1 MKYTQVDSNV
11 LKQIQFNA
19 GVLCSN
25 FNTFTGEITGII
37 GATSGGISASIVP
50 TTTDYG
56 EDIDNV
62 KKNTYELKR
71 IDSWEAKIS
80 GTFVAA
86 SKATIKT
93 LLASV
98 TETTETPTSGVSSP
112 TYSAVQRLSPND
124 QFVTTVGSSD
134 FGTIWWVGD
143 YSDDNSSTSGKY
155 IAIRFDN
162 TINTA
167 GFTLKTADKAKGQF
181 SFEFL
186 AHYSLNS
193 DNIPFAVYIVEN
205 TTTNSNG

>member
-19 GVLCSN
+19 GVLCSQ
-25 FNTFTGEITGII
+25 FDIFTGEITGII
-37 GATSGGISASIVP
+37 GATSGGISASIIP
-50 TTTDYG
+50 ATTDYG

-86 SKATIKT
+86 SKAAIKK

-98 TETTETPTSGVSSP
+98 TETTETPTSSVTSP
-112 TYSAVQRLSPND
+112 TYSTVQKLSPND
-124 QFVTTVGSSD
+124 QFVTSSGSSD
-134 FGTIWWVGD
+134 FGTVWWVGD
-143 YSDDNSSTSGKY
+143 YSDDNNSTSGKF
-155 IAIRFDN
+155 IAIKLEN
-162 TINTA
+162 ALNTA

-193 DNIPFAVYIVEN
+193 DSIPFAVYIVEN

>member
-25 FNTFTGEITGII
+25 FNIFTGEVSGII
-37 GATSGGISASIVP
+37 GATTGGISASIIP

-80 GTFVAA
+80 GTLVAA
-86 SKATIKT
+86 SKAAIKK
-93 LLASV
+93 LLAST
-98 TETTETPTSGVSSP
+98 TETTETPSSGVTSP
-112 TYSAVQRLSPND
+112 TYSAVQRLDPNNE
-124 QFVTTVGSSD
+124 FATTSGSSD
-134 FGTIWWVGD
+134 FETIWWVGD
-143 YSDDNSSTSGKY
+143 YSDDNNAVDGKY
-155 IAIRFDN
+155 IAIKLEN
-162 TINTA
+162 AINTA

-193 DNIPFAVYIVEN
+193 DRIPFAVYIVEN
-205 TTTNSNG
+205 TTTNG

>member
-25 FNTFTGEITGII
+25 FNIFTGEITGII
-37 GATSGGISASIVP
+37 GATSGGISASIIP
-50 TTTDYG
+50 ATTDYG

-86 SKATIKT
+86 SKAAIKT

-98 TETTETPTSGVSSP
+98 TETTETPASGGTSP
-112 TYSAVQRLSPND
+112 TYAAVQRLNPND
-124 QFVTTVGSSD
+124 QFSTSN
-134 FGTIWWVGD
+134 FETIWWVGD
-143 YSDDNSSTSGKY
+143 YSDDNNSTSGKF
-155 IAIRFDN
+155 IAIKLEN
-162 TINTA
+162 ALNTA

-186 AHYSLNS
+186 AHYSLDS
-193 DNIPFAVYIVEN
+193 DSIPFAVYIVEN
-205 TTTNSNG
+205 TTTNG

>member
-1 MKYTQVDSNV
+1 MKFTQVDTNV

-19 GVLCSN
+19 GVLCTS
-25 FNTFTGEITGII
+25 FDIFTGEITGII
-37 GATSGGISASIVP
+37 GATSGGISASIIP

-86 SKATIKT
+86 SKAAIKK

-98 TETTETPTSGVSSP
+98 TETTETPTSSVTSP
-112 TYSAVQRLSPND
+112 TYSTVQKLSPND
-124 QFVTTVGSSD
+124 QFVTTSGSSD
-134 FGTIWWVGD
+134 FGTVWWVGD

-155 IAIRFDN
+155 IAIKLDN

-193 DNIPFAVYIVEN
+193 DNIPFTVYIVEN
-205 TTTNSNG
+205 TTTNGNG

>member
-1 MKYTQVDSNV
+1 MKYTQVDTNV

-19 GVLCSN
+19 GVLCSQ
-25 FNTFTGEITGII
+25 FNIFTGEITGII

-50 TTTDYG
+50 ATTDYG
-56 EDIDNV
+56 EDIDNM

-86 SKATIKT
+86 SKAAIKT

-98 TETTETPTSGVSSP
+98 TETTETPASGVTSP
-112 TYSAVQRLSPND
+112 TYAAVQRLDPND
-124 QFVTTVGSSD
+124 QFATAAGSSD
-134 FGTIWWVGD
+134 FGTVWWVGD
-143 YSDDNSSTSGKY
+143 YSDDNNSTSGKF
-155 IAIRFDN
+155 IAIKLEHAL
-162 TINTA
+162 NTA

-193 DNIPFAVYIVEN
+193 DSIPFAVYIVEN

>member
-1 MKYTQVDSNV
+1 MKYTQVDTNV

-19 GVLCSN
+19 GVLCTN
-25 FNTFTGEITGII
+25 FNIFTGEITGII
-37 GATSGGISASIVP
+37 GATSGGISASIIP
-50 TTTDYG
+50 ATTDYG
-56 EDIDNV
+56 EDIDNM

-86 SKATIKT
+86 SKAAIKT

-98 TETTETPTSGVSSP
+98 TETTETPASGVTSP
-112 TYSAVQRLSPND
+112 TYPAVQRLDPNNE
-124 QFVTTVGSSD
+124 FVTSN

-143 YSDDNSSTSGKY
+143 YSDDNNTVDGKY
-155 IAIRFDN
+155 IAIKLEH

-167 GFTLKTADKAKGQF
+167 GFTIKTADKAKGQF

-186 AHYSLNS
+186 AHYSLDS
-193 DNIPFAVYIVEN
+193 DSIPFAVYIVEN
-205 TTTNSNG
+205 TTTNG

>member
-25 FNTFTGEITGII
+25 FNIFTGEVSGII
-37 GATSGGISASIVP
+37 GATTGGISVSIIP

-80 GTFVAA
+80 GTLVAA
-86 SKATIKT
+86 SKAAIKK
-93 LLASV
+93 LLAST
-98 TETTETPTSGVSSP
+98 TETTETPSSGVTSP
-112 TYSAVQRLSPND
+112 TYPAVQRLDPNNE
-124 QFVTTVGSSD
+124 FATTSGSSD
-134 FGTIWWVGD
+134 FETIWWVGD
-143 YSDDNSSTSGKY
+143 YSDDNNAVDGKY
-155 IAIRFDN
+155 IAIKLEN
-162 TINTA
+162 AINTA
-167 GFTLKTADKAKGQF
+167 GFTIKTADKAKGQF

-193 DNIPFAVYIVEN
+193 DRIPFAVYIVEN
-205 TTTNSNG
+205 TTTNG